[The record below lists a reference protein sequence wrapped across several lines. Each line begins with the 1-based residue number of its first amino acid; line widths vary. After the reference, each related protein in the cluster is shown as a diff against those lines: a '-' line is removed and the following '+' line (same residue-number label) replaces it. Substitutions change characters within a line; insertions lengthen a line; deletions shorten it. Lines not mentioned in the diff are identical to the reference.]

1 MKGQPKDQDKDQ
13 RQRVHEPIKR
23 LPKLSHA
30 SKTRDV
36 KPLLGIFVL
45 AIIGAAMTIGL
56 LRLLPY
62 LLR

>member
-1 MKGQPKDQDKDQ
+1 M
-13 RQRVHEPIKR
+13 HEPIKR
-23 LPKLSHA
+23 LPKLSRA

-45 AIIGAAMTIGL
+45 AIIGAVTTIGL

-62 LLR
+62 IMQR